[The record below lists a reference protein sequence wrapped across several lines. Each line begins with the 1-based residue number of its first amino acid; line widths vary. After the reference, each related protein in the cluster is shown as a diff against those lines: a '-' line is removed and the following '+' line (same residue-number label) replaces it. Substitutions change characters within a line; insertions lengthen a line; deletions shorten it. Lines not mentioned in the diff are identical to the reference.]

1 MLKRSCVSSKEMYIH
16 AYMAQHTLNLNK
28 LAYRWG
34 VPEPYMTTYLESS
47 LPKNASVHPNV
58 HQMSKKRVW

>member
-1 MLKRSCVSSKEMYIH
+1 MYIH